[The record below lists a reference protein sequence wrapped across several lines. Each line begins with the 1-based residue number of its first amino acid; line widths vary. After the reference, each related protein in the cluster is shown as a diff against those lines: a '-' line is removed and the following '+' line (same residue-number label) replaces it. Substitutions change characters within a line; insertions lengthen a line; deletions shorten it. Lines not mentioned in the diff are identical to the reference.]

1 MILLRVVNLLF
12 LLTLLGCLAGA
23 MAGLIV
29 FAPFVG
35 GAWFLTL
42 LAIAGNEPSAPA
54 RRAPRS
60 QLAPAPT
67 IKSRRLTEPAGRSGP
82 ARADRA
88 PARASASFLLPPTST
103 SRRMF
108 PS

>member
-42 LAIAGNEPSAPA
+42 LAIAGNEPSA
-54 RRAPRS
+54 RA
-60 QLAPAPT
+60 
-67 IKSRRLTEPAGRSGP
+67 
-82 ARADRA
+82 ARAEVST
-88 PARASASFLLPPTST
+88 RASAHDQVPPAHRTGRAVGAGA
-103 SRRMF
+103 RR
-108 PS
+108 